1 VARQAS
7 DVMRSASGARLQLL
21 AEPPEPQQ
29 PSSKTTEA
37 RRSIRSNTVANKRP
51 ADRKRIDMSQEHE
64 WPVLVR
70 SFRHYPGTVEARCS
84 RSRPMVDDVARV
96 LGAPSISGDGARTG
110 LFLVV
115 CSPAVA
121 SVSSALVTG
130 SAEFPTLGV
139 FVHSRRICRG
149 KPC

>member
-1 VARQAS
+1 
-7 DVMRSASGARLQLL
+7 M
-21 AEPPEPQQ
+21 
-29 PSSKTTEA
+29 
-37 RRSIRSNTVANKRP
+37 ANKRP

-64 WPVLVR
+64 CRYWSGRFDLTPERLKPVVQ
-70 SFRHYPGTVEARCS
+70 GVG
-84 RSRPMVDDVARV
+84 PMVDDVARV
-96 LGAPSISGDGARTG
+96 LGAPSISGDGARAG
-110 LFLVV
+110 LSLVV

-130 SAEFPTLGV
+130 SAECPTLRV